1 MCEVAVTGNGWKL
14 SVTVVPMLVRFV
26 IRLDGLALS
35 GLSMEVRDA
44 TEFERVFD
52 ILDEGE
58 S

>member
-1 MCEVAVTGNGWKL
+1 MAVTGNGWKV

-44 TEFERVFD
+44 IEFERVFD